1 MYQFVHIETFAR
13 VASRK
18 ERPTKKKAGPSGAAT
33 SSAAD
38 DPKGMDRYTTA
49 DGVKRGD
56 KGNVSDVIG
65 EALRD
70 DGNCRHVDDPQA
82 PTFLIGDADTVRALA
97 VEIDEKCERV
107 KASKGRAV
115 RKDAHVLLAGVAS
128 FPESLQKAEP
138 ETYARWELLTLA
150 WLQGKYGDNL
160 RAVLRH
166 DDETYP
172 HLHFFVLSR
181 DPMAYD
187 AKALHDGHVAVA
199 ASGAPSMTKEGG
211 AVYNDA
217 MRDFQSDY
225 YAKVGHPCGLHR
237 DGPKR
242 VRKTRQQYKREQR
255 ENRERVALDAAVLA
269 AQADV
274 LEAAHAKEQA
284 AHALLREASNEFDR
298 HQRMGQEMATAMTT
312 KAKERADVY
321 MDTLKEQARKQ
332 NDERKRIEAEAQALE
347 VWRAE
352 LEGKAQQIAAATAHL
367 VTIKVPESPLVE
379 AQTVAA
385 GDGAV
390 AGPIAGRR
398 GQGPRTYETTDQDF
412 AP

>member
-18 ERPTKKKAGPSGAAT
+18 ERPTKKKKDGPSGAVT
-33 SSAAD
+33 SST

-56 KGNVSDVIG
+56 KGNVSDVIS

-70 DGNCRHVDDPQA
+70 EGNCRHVDDPQA

-128 FPESLQKAEP
+128 FPVSLQAAEP
-138 ETYARWELLTLA
+138 ETYALWESLTLA

-199 ASGAPSMTKEGG
+199 ASGVPSMTKEGG

-269 AQADV
+269 AQADI

>member
-33 SSAAD
+33 SSAA

-70 DGNCRHVDDPQA
+70 DGNCRHVDEPQA

-128 FPESLQKAEP
+128 FPVSLQAAEP
-138 ETYARWELLTLA
+138 ETYALWESLTLA

-187 AKALHDGHVAVA
+187 AKALHDGYVAVA
-199 ASGAPSMTKEGG
+199 ASGVPSMTKEGG

-269 AQADV
+269 AQADM
-274 LEAAHAKEQA
+274 LDAAA
-284 AHALLREASNEFDR
+284 AEFAR
-298 HQRMGQEMATAMTT
+298 QQRMGQEMATTMMA
-312 KAKERADVY
+312 KAQERADVY
-321 MDTLKEQARKQ
+321 MQTLKEQARKQ
-332 NDERKRIEAEAQALE
+332 NDERKRIEAEAHALE

-352 LEGKAQQIAAATAHL
+352 LAGKAQQIAANTGHL
-367 VTIKVPESPLVE
+367 VTIEVPAAPRPDLAPKATVPGANAPGSP
-379 AQTVAA
+379 
-385 GDGAV
+385 
-390 AGPIAGRR
+390 GRTAWVPSATPSPFDKPP
-398 GQGPRTYETTDQDF
+398 GF
-412 AP
+412 

>member
-18 ERPTKKKAGPSGAAT
+18 ERPTKKKAGPSGAVT
-33 SSAAD
+33 SST

-70 DGNCRHVDDPQA
+70 EGNCRHVDDPQA

-128 FPESLQKAEP
+128 FPVSLQAAEP
-138 ETYARWELLTLA
+138 ETYALWESLTLA
-150 WLQGKYGDNL
+150 WLKGKYGDNL

-199 ASGAPSMTKEGG
+199 ASGVPSMTKEGG

-225 YAKVGHPCGLHR
+225 YAKVGHPCGA
-237 DGPKR
+237 GW
-242 VRKTRQQYKREQR
+242 
-255 ENRERVALDAAVLA
+255 
-269 AQADV
+269 
-274 LEAAHAKEQA
+274 
-284 AHALLREASNEFDR
+284 
-298 HQRMGQEMATAMTT
+298 G
-312 KAKERADVY
+312 
-321 MDTLKEQARKQ
+321 
-332 NDERKRIEAEAQALE
+332 RI
-347 VWRAE
+347 
-352 LEGKAQQIAAATAHL
+352 G
-367 VTIKVPESPLVE
+367 
-379 AQTVAA
+379 
-385 GDGAV
+385 
-390 AGPIAGRR
+390 
-398 GQGPRTYETTDQDF
+398 
-412 AP
+412 

>member
-33 SSAAD
+33 SSAA

-70 DGNCRHVDDPQA
+70 DGNCRHVDEPQA

-128 FPESLQKAEP
+128 FPESLQAAEP
-138 ETYARWELLTLA
+138 ETYALWESLTLA

-166 DDETYP
+166 DDEKYP

-199 ASGAPSMTKEGG
+199 VSGVPSMTKEGG
-211 AVYNDA
+211 AIYNDA

-269 AQADV
+269 AQADM
-274 LEAAHAKEQA
+274 LDAAA
-284 AHALLREASNEFDR
+284 AEFAR
-298 HQRMGQEMATAMTT
+298 QQRMGQEMATTMM
-312 KAKERADVY
+312 AKSQERADGY
-321 MDTLKEQARKQ
+321 MQTLKEQARKQ
-332 NDERKRIEAEAQALE
+332 NDERKRIEAEAHALE

-367 VTIKVPESPLVE
+367 VTIKVPSAPAAALINEAIVPGANAPGSP
-379 AQTVAA
+379 
-385 GDGAV
+385 
-390 AGPIAGRR
+390 GRPAR
-398 GQGPRTYETTDQDF
+398 VPSAIPSPFDKPPGF
-412 AP
+412 

>member
-18 ERPTKKKAGPSGAAT
+18 ERPTKKKDGATSAAT
-33 SSAAD
+33 SST

-70 DGNCRHVDDPQA
+70 DGNCRHVNDPQA

-128 FPESLQKAEP
+128 FPVSLQAAEP
-138 ETYARWELLTLA
+138 ETYALWESLTLA

-199 ASGAPSMTKEGG
+199 ASGVPSMTKEGG

-269 AQADV
+269 AQADI
-274 LEAAHAKEQA
+274 LDAAA
-284 AHALLREASNEFDR
+284 AEFDR
-298 HQRMGQEMATAMTT
+298 HQRMGQEMATTMMA
-312 KAKERADVY
+312 KAQERADGY
-321 MDTLKEQARKQ
+321 MQTLKEQARKQ
-332 NDERKRIEAEAQALE
+332 NDERKRLEAEAQALE

-367 VTIKVPESPLVE
+367 VTIKVPSAPAAAPVNEAMVPGANAPGSP
-379 AQTVAA
+379 
-385 GDGAV
+385 
-390 AGPIAGRR
+390 GRSAWVPSATPSPFDKPT
-398 GQGPRTYETTDQDF
+398 GF
-412 AP
+412 

>member
-33 SSAAD
+33 SSAA

-70 DGNCRHVDDPQA
+70 DGNCRHVDEPQA

-128 FPESLQKAEP
+128 FPESLQAAEP
-138 ETYARWELLTLA
+138 ETYALWESLTLA

-166 DDETYP
+166 DDEKYP

-199 ASGAPSMTKEGG
+199 VSGVPSMTKEGG
-211 AVYNDA
+211 AIYNDA

-269 AQADV
+269 AQADM
-274 LEAAHAKEQA
+274 LDAAA
-284 AHALLREASNEFDR
+284 AEFAR
-298 HQRMGQEMATAMTT
+298 QQRMGQEMATTMMA
-312 KAKERADVY
+312 KAQERADGY
-321 MDTLKEQARKQ
+321 MQTLKEQARKQ
-332 NDERKRIEAEAQALE
+332 NDERKRIEAEAHALE

-367 VTIKVPESPLVE
+367 VTIKVPSAPAAALINEAIGPGANAPGSP
-379 AQTVAA
+379 
-385 GDGAV
+385 
-390 AGPIAGRR
+390 GRPAR
-398 GQGPRTYETTDQDF
+398 VPSAIPSPFDKPPGF
-412 AP
+412 

>member
-18 ERPTKKKAGPSGAAT
+18 ERPTKKKDGATGAAT
-33 SSAAD
+33 SST

-199 ASGAPSMTKEGG
+199 ASGVPSMTKEGG

-255 ENRERVALDAAVLA
+255 ENRERVALDSAVLA
-269 AQADV
+269 AQADM
-274 LEAAHAKEQA
+274 LDAAA
-284 AHALLREASNEFDR
+284 AEFAR
-298 HQRMGQEMATAMTT
+298 QQRMGQEMATTMMA
-312 KAKERADVY
+312 KAQERADGY
-321 MDTLKEQARKQ
+321 MQTLKEQARKQ
-332 NDERKRIEAEAQALE
+332 NDERKRIEAEAHALE

-367 VTIKVPESPLVE
+367 VTIKVPSAPAAAPVNEAIAPGANAPGSP
-379 AQTVAA
+379 
-385 GDGAV
+385 
-390 AGPIAGRR
+390 GRPAWVPSATPSQFDKPP
-398 GQGPRTYETTDQDF
+398 GF
-412 AP
+412 

>member
-1 MYQFVHIETFAR
+1 
-13 VASRK
+13 
-18 ERPTKKKAGPSGAAT
+18 
-33 SSAAD
+33 
-38 DPKGMDRYTTA
+38 
-49 DGVKRGD
+49 
-56 KGNVSDVIG
+56 
-65 EALRD
+65 
-70 DGNCRHVDDPQA
+70 
-82 PTFLIGDADTVRALA
+82 
-97 VEIDEKCERV
+97 
-107 KASKGRAV
+107 
-115 RKDAHVLLAGVAS
+115 
-128 FPESLQKAEP
+128 
-138 ETYARWELLTLA
+138 
-150 WLQGKYGDNL
+150 
-160 RAVLRH
+160 
-166 DDETYP
+166 
-172 HLHFFVLSR
+172 
-181 DPMAYD
+181 MAYD

-199 ASGAPSMTKEGG
+199 ASGVPSMTKEGG

-269 AQADV
+269 AQADI

-332 NDERKRIEAEAQALE
+332 NDERKRIEAEAHALE

-367 VTIKVPESPLVE
+367 VTIKVPSAPAAALINEAIVPGANAPGSP
-379 AQTVAA
+379 
-385 GDGAV
+385 
-390 AGPIAGRR
+390 GRPAR
-398 GQGPRTYETTDQDF
+398 VPSAIPSPFDKPPGF
-412 AP
+412 

>member
-1 MYQFVHIETFAR
+1 
-13 VASRK
+13 
-18 ERPTKKKAGPSGAAT
+18 
-33 SSAAD
+33 
-38 DPKGMDRYTTA
+38 
-49 DGVKRGD
+49 
-56 KGNVSDVIG
+56 
-65 EALRD
+65 
-70 DGNCRHVDDPQA
+70 
-82 PTFLIGDADTVRALA
+82 
-97 VEIDEKCERV
+97 
-107 KASKGRAV
+107 
-115 RKDAHVLLAGVAS
+115 
-128 FPESLQKAEP
+128 
-138 ETYARWELLTLA
+138 
-150 WLQGKYGDNL
+150 
-160 RAVLRH
+160 
-166 DDETYP
+166 
-172 HLHFFVLSR
+172 
-181 DPMAYD
+181 MAYD

-199 ASGAPSMTKEGG
+199 ASGVHSMTKEGG

-321 MDTLKEQARKQ
+321 MDTLKEQARK
-332 NDERKRIEAEAQALE
+332 RIEAEAQALE

-367 VTIKVPESPLVE
+367 VTIKVPGAPLGG

>member
-18 ERPTKKKAGPSGAAT
+18 ERPTKKKDGPSGAVT
-33 SSAAD
+33 SST

-56 KGNVSDVIG
+56 KGNVSDVIS

-199 ASGAPSMTKEGG
+199 ASGVPSMTKEGG

-255 ENRERVALDAAVLA
+255 ENRERVALDSAVLA
-269 AQADV
+269 AQADM
-274 LEAAHAKEQA
+274 LDAAA
-284 AHALLREASNEFDR
+284 AEFAR
-298 HQRMGQEMATAMTT
+298 QQRMGQEMATTMMA
-312 KAKERADVY
+312 KAQERADGY
-321 MDTLKEQARKQ
+321 MQTLKEQARKQ
-332 NDERKRIEAEAQALE
+332 NDERKRIEAEAHALE

-367 VTIKVPESPLVE
+367 VTIEVPSAPAAAPINEANAPGANAPGSP
-379 AQTVAA
+379 
-385 GDGAV
+385 
-390 AGPIAGRR
+390 GRPAR
-398 GQGPRTYETTDQDF
+398 VPSAIPSPFDKPPGF
-412 AP
+412 

>member
-1 MYQFVHIETFAR
+1 
-13 VASRK
+13 
-18 ERPTKKKAGPSGAAT
+18 
-33 SSAAD
+33 
-38 DPKGMDRYTTA
+38 MDRYTTA

-269 AQADV
+269 AQADI

-367 VTIKVPESPLVE
+367 VTIKVPSAPAAAHVNEAMVPGANAPGSP
-379 AQTVAA
+379 
-385 GDGAV
+385 
-390 AGPIAGRR
+390 GRPAWVPSATPSPFDKPP
-398 GQGPRTYETTDQDF
+398 GF
-412 AP
+412 

>member
-33 SSAAD
+33 SSAA

-70 DGNCRHVDDPQA
+70 DGNCRHVDEPQA

-128 FPESLQKAEP
+128 FPESLQAAEP
-138 ETYARWELLTLA
+138 ETYALWESLTLA

-166 DDETYP
+166 DDEKYP

-199 ASGAPSMTKEGG
+199 VSGVPSMTKEGG
-211 AVYNDA
+211 AIYNDA

-269 AQADV
+269 AQADM
-274 LEAAHAKEQA
+274 LDAAA
-284 AHALLREASNEFDR
+284 AEFAR
-298 HQRMGQEMATAMTT
+298 QQRMGQEMATTMMA
-312 KAKERADVY
+312 KAQERADGY
-321 MDTLKEQARKQ
+321 MQTLKEQARKQ
-332 NDERKRIEAEAQALE
+332 NDERKRLEAEAQALE

-367 VTIKVPESPLVE
+367 VTIKVPSAPAAAHVNEAMVPGANAPGSP
-379 AQTVAA
+379 
-385 GDGAV
+385 
-390 AGPIAGRR
+390 GRPAWVPSATPSQFDKPP
-398 GQGPRTYETTDQDF
+398 GF
-412 AP
+412 

>member
-18 ERPTKKKAGPSGAAT
+18 ERPTKKKDGATGAAT
-33 SSAAD
+33 SST

-56 KGNVSDVIG
+56 KGNVSDVIS

-70 DGNCRHVDDPQA
+70 EGNCRHVDDPQA

-269 AQADV
+269 AQADM
-274 LEAAHAKEQA
+274 LDAAA
-284 AHALLREASNEFDR
+284 AEFDR
-298 HQRMGQEMATAMTT
+298 HQRMGQEMATTMMA
-312 KAKERADVY
+312 KAQERADGY
-321 MDTLKEQARKQ
+321 MQTLKEQARKQ

-398 GQGPRTYETTDQDF
+398 GQGPRTYDTTDQDF

>member
-33 SSAAD
+33 SSVA

-70 DGNCRHVDDPQA
+70 DGNCRHVDEPQA

-128 FPESLQKAEP
+128 FPRSLQDAEP
-138 ETYARWELLTLA
+138 ETWALWESLTLA
-150 WLQGKYGDNL
+150 WLQGKYGDDL

-166 DDETYP
+166 DDEAYP

-181 DPMAYD
+181 DPMTYD
-187 AKALHDGHVAVA
+187 AKALHDGYAAVA
-199 ASGAPSMTKEGG
+199 SSGVPSMTKEGG

-237 DGPKR
+237 DGPRR

-269 AQADV
+269 AQADM
-274 LEAAHAKEQA
+274 LDAAA
-284 AHALLREASNEFDR
+284 AEFAR
-298 HQRMGQEMATAMTT
+298 QQRMGQEMATTMMA
-312 KAKERADVY
+312 KAQERADVY

-367 VTIKVPESPLVE
+367 VTIKVPKAPAAAPVNEAMVPGANAPGSP
-379 AQTVAA
+379 
-385 GDGAV
+385 
-390 AGPIAGRR
+390 GRPAWVPSATPSPFDKPP
-398 GQGPRTYETTDQDF
+398 GF
-412 AP
+412 

>member
-18 ERPTKKKAGPSGAAT
+18 ERPTKKKDGATGAAT
-33 SSAAD
+33 SST

-56 KGNVSDVIG
+56 KGNVSDVIS

-70 DGNCRHVDDPQA
+70 EGNCRHVDDPQA

-128 FPESLQKAEP
+128 FPVSLQAAEP
-138 ETYARWELLTLA
+138 ETYALWESLTLA

-199 ASGAPSMTKEGG
+199 VSGVPSMTKEGG
-211 AVYNDA
+211 AVYNNA

-269 AQADV
+269 AQADM
-274 LEAAHAKEQA
+274 LDAAA
-284 AHALLREASNEFDR
+284 AEFAR
-298 HQRMGQEMATAMTT
+298 QQRMGQEMATTMMA
-312 KAKERADVY
+312 KAQERADVY
-321 MDTLKEQARKQ
+321 MQTLKEQARKQ

-347 VWRAE
+347 LWRSE

-367 VTIKVPESPLVE
+367 VTIEVPSAPAAAPVNEAMVPGANAPGSP
-379 AQTVAA
+379 
-385 GDGAV
+385 
-390 AGPIAGRR
+390 GRSAWVPSATPSPFDKPP
-398 GQGPRTYETTDQDF
+398 GF
-412 AP
+412 

>member
-18 ERPTKKKAGPSGAAT
+18 ERPTKKKDGATGAAN
-33 SSAAD
+33 SST

-107 KASKGRAV
+107 KASNGRAV

-199 ASGAPSMTKEGG
+199 ASGVPSMTKEGG

-269 AQADV
+269 AQADI

-298 HQRMGQEMATAMTT
+298 HQRMGQEMATTMMA
-312 KAKERADVY
+312 KAQERADGY
-321 MDTLKEQARKQ
+321 MQTLKEQARKQ

-367 VTIKVPESPLVE
+367 VTIKVPSAPAAAPVNEAMVPGANAPGSP
-379 AQTVAA
+379 
-385 GDGAV
+385 
-390 AGPIAGRR
+390 GRSAWVPSATPSQFDKPP
-398 GQGPRTYETTDQDF
+398 GF
-412 AP
+412 

>member
-33 SSAAD
+33 SSAA

-70 DGNCRHVDDPQA
+70 DGNCRHVDEPQA

-128 FPESLQKAEP
+128 FPESLQAAEP
-138 ETYARWELLTLA
+138 ETYALWESLTLA

-166 DDETYP
+166 DDEKYP

-199 ASGAPSMTKEGG
+199 VSGVPSMTKEGG
-211 AVYNDA
+211 AIYNDA

-269 AQADV
+269 AQADM
-274 LEAAHAKEQA
+274 LDAAA
-284 AHALLREASNEFDR
+284 AEFAR
-298 HQRMGQEMATAMTT
+298 QQRMGQEMATTMMA
-312 KAKERADVY
+312 KAQERADGY
-321 MDTLKEQARKQ
+321 MQTLKEQARKQ
-332 NDERKRIEAEAQALE
+332 NDERKRIEAEAHALE

>member
-18 ERPTKKKAGPSGAAT
+18 ERPTKKKDGATSAAT
-33 SSAAD
+33 SST

-70 DGNCRHVDDPQA
+70 DGNCRHVNDPQA

-128 FPESLQKAEP
+128 FPVSLQAAEP
-138 ETYARWELLTLA
+138 ETYALWESLTLA

-199 ASGAPSMTKEGG
+199 VSGVPSMTKEGG
-211 AVYNDA
+211 AIYNDA

-269 AQADV
+269 AQADI
-274 LEAAHAKEQA
+274 LDAAA
-284 AHALLREASNEFDR
+284 AEFDR
-298 HQRMGQEMATAMTT
+298 HQRMGQEMATTMMA
-312 KAKERADVY
+312 KAQERADGY
-321 MDTLKEQARKQ
+321 MQTLKEQARKQ
-332 NDERKRIEAEAQALE
+332 NDERKRLEAEAQALE

-367 VTIKVPESPLVE
+367 VTIKVPSAPAAAPINEANAPGANAPGSP
-379 AQTVAA
+379 
-385 GDGAV
+385 
-390 AGPIAGRR
+390 GRPAR
-398 GQGPRTYETTDQDF
+398 VPSAIPSPFDKPPGF
-412 AP
+412 

>member
-1 MYQFVHIETFAR
+1 VYQFVHIETFAR

-18 ERPTKKKAGPSGAAT
+18 ERPTKKKDGATGAAT
-33 SSAAD
+33 SST

-199 ASGAPSMTKEGG
+199 ASGASSMTKEGG

-255 ENRERVALDAAVLA
+255 ENRERVALDSAVLA
-269 AQADV
+269 AQADM
-274 LEAAHAKEQA
+274 LDAAA
-284 AHALLREASNEFDR
+284 AEFAR
-298 HQRMGQEMATAMTT
+298 QQRMGQEMATTMMA
-312 KAKERADVY
+312 KAQERADGY
-321 MDTLKEQARKQ
+321 MQTLKEQARKQ
-332 NDERKRIEAEAQALE
+332 NDERKRLEAEAQALE

-367 VTIKVPESPLVE
+367 VTIKVPSAPAAAPVNEAMVPGANAPGSP
-379 AQTVAA
+379 
-385 GDGAV
+385 
-390 AGPIAGRR
+390 GRPAWVPSATPSPFDKPP
-398 GQGPRTYETTDQDF
+398 GF
-412 AP
+412 

>member
-18 ERPTKKKAGPSGAAT
+18 ERPTKKKDGATGAAT
-33 SSAAD
+33 SST

-199 ASGAPSMTKEGG
+199 ASGVPSMTKEGG

-269 AQADV
+269 AQADM
-274 LEAAHAKEQA
+274 LDAAA
-284 AHALLREASNEFDR
+284 AEFAR
-298 HQRMGQEMATAMTT
+298 QQRMGQEMATTMMA
-312 KAKERADVY
+312 KAQERADGY
-321 MDTLKEQARKQ
+321 MQTLKEQARKQ
-332 NDERKRIEAEAQALE
+332 NDERKRIEAEAHALE

-367 VTIKVPESPLVE
+367 VTIKVPSAPAAAPVNEAIVPGANAPGSP
-379 AQTVAA
+379 
-385 GDGAV
+385 
-390 AGPIAGRR
+390 GRLAWVPSATPSPFDKPP
-398 GQGPRTYETTDQDF
+398 GF
-412 AP
+412 

>member
-18 ERPTKKKAGPSGAAT
+18 ERPTKKKKDGPSGAVT
-33 SSAAD
+33 SST

-56 KGNVSDVIG
+56 KGNVSDVIS

-199 ASGAPSMTKEGG
+199 ASG
-211 AVYNDA
+211 
-217 MRDFQSDY
+217 
-225 YAKVGHPCGLHR
+225 
-237 DGPKR
+237 
-242 VRKTRQQYKREQR
+242 
-255 ENRERVALDAAVLA
+255 
-269 AQADV
+269 
-274 LEAAHAKEQA
+274 
-284 AHALLREASNEFDR
+284 
-298 HQRMGQEMATAMTT
+298 
-312 KAKERADVY
+312 
-321 MDTLKEQARKQ
+321 
-332 NDERKRIEAEAQALE
+332 
-347 VWRAE
+347 
-352 LEGKAQQIAAATAHL
+352 
-367 VTIKVPESPLVE
+367 VPP
-379 AQTVAA
+379 
-385 GDGAV
+385 
-390 AGPIAGRR
+390 
-398 GQGPRTYETTDQDF
+398 
-412 AP
+412 